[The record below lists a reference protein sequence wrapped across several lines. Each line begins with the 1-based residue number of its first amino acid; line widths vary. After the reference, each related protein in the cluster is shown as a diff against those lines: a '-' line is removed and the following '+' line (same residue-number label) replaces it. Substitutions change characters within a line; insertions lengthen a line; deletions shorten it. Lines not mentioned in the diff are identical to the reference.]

1 MDFHEALGF
10 WWVLPAGLALV
21 GYALSFAGLS
31 RAQRAVWV
39 RARIVRVDLPAHW
52 ESKIPGIPVTVAF
65 QDPASGREFT
75 LPNAG
80 RHGSAIHEAWV
91 GREVEVRYPPGRPD
105 RFQVVL
111 DTDGEKSGRSGPNC
125 LVFLV
130 FLGLVIHAAVI
141 REWPWALLG
150 AGGLLTVVGT
160 YSPDIRLAREREAR
174 LASSFA
180 VPARVVAVTR
190 DVYQDGEGSEIINH
204 APVVT
209 FTTVEGTEV
218 TVLSLDGIP
227 EPSRSLGREL
237 TVHYV
242 PDDPAVYT
250 TDLAADRRDGR
261 KAIAFIVVLLL
272 LGVAGMVSG
281 AALL

>member
-10 WWVLPAGLALV
+10 WWVVPAGLALV
-21 GYALSFAGLS
+21 GYALSLLGLS

-39 RARIVRVDLPAHW
+39 RARIVRVDQPAHW
-52 ESKIPGIPVTVAF
+52 ESKHPGIPVVVAF

-75 LPNAG
+75 LSNAG
-80 RHGSAIHEAWV
+80 KHGSAIHEAWV
-91 GREVEVRYPPGRPD
+91 GREVEARYPRGRPD
-105 RFQVVL
+105 RFRVVL

-125 LVFLV
+125 LVWLLLV
-130 FLGLVIHAAVI
+130 GLVVHAAVVGG
-141 REWPWALLG
+141 WPWALLG
-150 AGGLLTVVGT
+150 SGGLLTVLAAC
-160 YSPDIRLAREREAR
+160 SPDIRLARERAAR
-174 LASSFA
+174 LAASVA

-190 DVYQDGEGSEIINH
+190 DVYRDGEGSEIINH

-209 FTTVEGTEV
+209 FTTVEGTHV

-227 EPSRSLGREL
+227 QPSRSLGREL

-242 PDDPAVYT
+242 PGNPAVYT
-250 TDLAADRRDGR
+250 TDLAADRREGR
-261 KAIAFIVVLLL
+261 KAVAFIVVLLL
-272 LGVAGMVSG
+272 AGLAGLVSG